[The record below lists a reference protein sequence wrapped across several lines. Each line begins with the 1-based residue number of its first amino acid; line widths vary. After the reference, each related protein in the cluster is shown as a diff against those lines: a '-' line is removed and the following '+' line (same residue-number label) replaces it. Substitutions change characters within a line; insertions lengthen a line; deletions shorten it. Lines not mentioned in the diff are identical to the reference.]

1 MTPSYQGNLRHFCDA
16 NIIAPLNWL
25 GLGVDYMEVTSM
37 ESSNFGIRLIH
48 KIQDIPVE
56 KPTQERLFDTG
67 SSGKGFGKRK

>member
-1 MTPSYQGNLRHFCDA
+1 
-16 NIIAPLNWL
+16 
-25 GLGVDYMEVTSM
+25 MEVTSM